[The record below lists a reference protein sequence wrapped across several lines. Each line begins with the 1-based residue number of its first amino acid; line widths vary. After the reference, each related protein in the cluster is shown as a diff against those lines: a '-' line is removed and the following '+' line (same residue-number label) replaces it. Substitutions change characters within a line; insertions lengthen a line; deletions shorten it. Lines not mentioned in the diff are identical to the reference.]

1 MHTYTNPFHRVHYTA
16 SSPVIRTAVQP
27 ESYRGH
33 QIFKINAKHYDVVKD
48 GVLVAQRAGPQSW
61 PASLMVGRPPSDPME
76 STGRS
81 M

>member
-48 GVLVAQRAGPQSW
+48 GVLVAQRAGPNGARS
-61 PASLMVGRPPSDPME
+61 AVDERLLIKGE
-76 STGRS
+76 S
-81 M
+81 

>member
-33 QIFKINAKHYDVVKD
+33 QIFKISAKHYDVVKD
-48 GVLVAQRAGPQSW
+48 GVLVAQRAGPNG
-61 PASLMVGRPPSDPME
+61 A
-76 STGRS
+76 RS
-81 M
+81 AVDARLIKGVA